1 MNTRV
6 DKFGRVVIPKSLRKA
21 LRLGDGASIRII
33 QIKEGLLLEP
43 TQQEPVLKR
52 KGEVLVYTGEG
63 EDFDLEYAVERSR
76 VDRIEDLSASL

>member
-21 LRLGDGASIRII
+21 LRLGDGASIKII
-33 QIKEGLLLEP
+33 QMKEGLLLEP
-43 TQQEPVLKR
+43 VQQEPILKK

-63 EDFDLEYAVERSR
+63 ENFDLEYAVERSR
-76 VDRIEDLSASL
+76 MDRLDDLRASL